1 MGNRTVTR
9 RLFWQPR
16 LATRTVRTVGD
27 ALPETRVGSRTRET
41 TAHDTIRVPRGSIPP
56 PRKASSA
63 VSSTPPPAMHHSS
76 DGSMGDGIAVGTA
89 AASTDDARAVGGA
102 LTVCE
107 VRVDGGDVEPKTAAQ
122 SPPRWRPSANEQCPG
137 LFVSGGP
144 GLRPR
149 FAPTLPA
156 PRADALIRAAAA
168 ADDAPIDALR
178 RALTAELRDRKVRVD
193 SLAAADAA
201 LGGGSAS
208 DVDATLRRDAR
219 FRRPGRDRPPAWVER
234 LVAFVDDAPVFRTT
248 AGVSDGDAGHPG
260 AACTRETIGAL
271 ERWVDASV
279 RRVCRDGGGDASERA
294 NRAPAHPHNF
304 ITHGGGFARPS
315 FDSFDA
321 EAAAEGALWI
331 YRVAFDELT
340 EQVRRQCRDR
350 GALLAKV
357 WDHFFSV
364 VEARAGLRYESLVA
378 DARVENIQTRAQLA
392 KAKKEADA
400 LDAKRV
406 ELEEALA
413 GERVALHRE
422 RTASSTAALAAKMRH
437 RELRA
442 EVDRL
447 KTCDSEHRERLADSR
462 VTERRLIAD
471 AEAARGRARDVA
483 ARLTRE
489 AEKVAVV
496 EKRLAEETERA
507 EGLKAELAR
516 VRAVVAERDRA
527 VDALTTS
534 LDDAARSLAR
544 EREGATALA
553 GAFEECRAALEERT
567 RVLDESNEA
576 NETLREKIER
586 CRLDADDLRSALGDA
601 RAQRD
606 ALELDLHDA
615 RACIA
620 TGCTREA
627 SLRTT
632 VGQLSEEMIE
642 TRRAAENECVRRER
656 ESARAD
662 GATADAEAATVKW
675 RMEREALR
683 SELVGVRGVMRD
695 LAGGVRTLDDL
706 AEGILAEDLEAKS
719 RRNGSPSK
727 DGVTDDDAS
736 VESVAADIVRGAALA
751 RRVVER
757 LGAHRKE
764 LGDAVRA
771 RDVARSRL
779 YDAHDDIAN
788 LEREV
793 ADAKLKTLRLEKD
806 AKERDGVIASRD
818 REIAKLRSACAERV
832 EDAKATAARLLA
844 EETRSAELRSERCA
858 LEREVKRR
866 AKIAEDLDACRVELE
881 ASEESRVGLTSVV
894 EGLKAEREALE
905 AGTRAA
911 EGRIARLA
919 SNVEALEGD
928 RMRLEELVRSERSEH
943 ERAMRD
949 ERERLRASAKR
960 GVDRATREWA
970 KCETRLAESEERLR
984 KTRARASV
992 TSRLKVG
999 LLTRRCETL
1008 AVKLA
1013 ASNVAA
1019 IAQRESFVRDMLAKE
1034 KATTELVREVRRAQ
1048 LEWAAETSEAIAE
1061 VSALRDDAAGCVA
1074 ASCVMRRETDGELR
1088 EYRRRFATARDASQQ
1103 CDDACVAH
1111 LVERARRQPRLFDE
1125 SADSKGTSK
1134 GTSSLLDARRVSRVI
1149 VETYLKR
1156 VQLAAGEAGR
1166 ARDITHGACGLG
1178 ALGNDTVHDALRRAF
1193 ADAPR
1198 LFSHPSSAEME
1209 PGDALKKTLGS
1220 STTSDE
1226 DAEQAVDR
1234 VMASARHHARRGDA
1248 KCAAFCRFA
1257 DCIDSDSRHADSD
1270 RRFASREAFHVFCSV
1285 LGCAMKAACFDD
1297 EFSVTL
1303 RDWRDGAATIS
1314 TRVAMDVVA
1323 NVYNTDAPRDVPVVR
1338 ESLIRIRSEE
1348 FTTEGG
1354 REVGLDFDFFLSRI
1368 MEEYAAGRAP
1378 VNPMEAPRR
1387 VESAGL

>member
-1 MGNRTVTR
+1 M
-9 RLFWQPR
+9 
-16 LATRTVRTVGD
+16 
-27 ALPETRVGSRTRET
+27 
-41 TAHDTIRVPRGSIPP
+41 
-56 PRKASSA
+56 
-63 VSSTPPPAMHHSS
+63 
-76 DGSMGDGIAVGTA
+76 
-89 AASTDDARAVGGA
+89 
-102 LTVCE
+102 TVCE
-107 VRVDGGDVEPKTAAQ
+107 VRVDGEDVEPKTAAQ
-122 SPPRWRPSANEQCPG
+122 SPRRWRPSANDECSE

-156 PRADALIRAAAA
+156 PRPDALIRAADAD
-168 ADDAPIDALR
+168 DDAPIDALR

-219 FRRPGRDRPPAWVER
+219 LRRPGRDRPPAWVER
-234 LVAFVDDAPVFRTT
+234 LVAFVDDAPVFRTA

-279 RRVCRDGGGDASERA
+279 RRVCRDGGGDAAERA
-294 NRAPAHPHNF
+294 NRAPAHPHA
-304 ITHGGGFARPS
+304 GGFARPS

-350 GALLAKV
+350 GSLLAKV

-378 DARVENIQTRAQLA
+378 DARVQNMQTRAQLA
-392 KAKKEADA
+392 NAKKEADA

-413 GERVALHRE
+413 GERTARHRD
-422 RTASSTAALAAKMRH
+422 RTASLAAALAAKMRH

-489 AEKVAVV
+489 AEKVAAV

-507 EGLKAELAR
+507 EGTKAELAR
-516 VRAVVAERDRA
+516 VQAVVAERDRA

-553 GAFEECRAALEERT
+553 GALEECRAALEERT
-567 RVLDESNEA
+567 RRLHESNEA

-627 SLRTT
+627 SLRKT
-632 VGQLSEEMIE
+632 VGKLSEEMIE
-642 TRRAAENECVRRER
+642 TRRAAENERVRRER

-662 GATADAEAATVKW
+662 GVTADAETLRRAR

-695 LAGGVRTLDDL
+695 LAGGVRTLGDL

-719 RRNGSPSK
+719 RENGSPSK
-727 DGVTDDDAS
+727 DGFTDDASS

-779 YDAHDDIAN
+779 YDAHDNIAN

-806 AKERDGVIASRD
+806 VKERDGVIASRD

-894 EGLKAEREALE
+894 EGLEAERDALE

-928 RMRLEELVRSERSEH
+928 RTRLEELVRSERSEH

-960 GVDRATREWA
+960 GVDRATRSLRA
-970 KCETRLAESEERLR
+970 CETRLAESEERLR

-999 LLTRRCETL
+999 LLTRRCQTL

-1019 IAQRESFVRDMLAKE
+1019 IAQRESFIRDMLAKE
-1034 KATTELVREVRRAQ
+1034 KATVELVREVRRAQ

-1061 VSALRDDAAGCVA
+1061 VQSLRDEAAGYVGA
-1074 ASCVMRRETDGELR
+1074 GCVMRRETDGELR

-1134 GTSSLLDARRVSRVI
+1134 GASLLDARRVSQVI

-1198 LFSHPSSAEME
+1198 LFSHPSSAME
-1209 PGDALKKTLGS
+1209 PSSTDTLGS
-1220 STTSDE
+1220 EEE
-1226 DAEQAVDR
+1226 DAERAVDR

-1257 DCIDSDSRHADSD
+1257 DCLDSDSRHADSD

-1285 LGCAMKAACFDD
+1285 LGCAMKAGFDD
-1297 EFSVTL
+1297 EFSVTM

-1338 ESLIRIRSEE
+1338 ESLIRRSEE
-1348 FTTEGG
+1348 FATEGG
-1354 REVGLDFDFFLSRI
+1354 RELGLDFDFFLSRI

-1387 VESAGL
+1387 VESAGS